1 MGSVGRRAREK
12 AETREKILGA
22 ARSLFIEHGYES
34 VSMRK
39 VAEAI
44 EYTAAAIYSHFPDKQ
59 RLMVALCDQDFG
71 SLREAMRHV
80 EAIRDPVEKLR
91 AMGRAYVDFALEHPH
106 HYRFM
111 FMSPHPSDPEL
122 IKECE
127 GKHGNPDQDGY
138 AFLHRVVGECL
149 EQKRFVK
156 PYRDHAMLT
165 QLHWA
170 AAHGVVSLF
179 ITHGKD
185 PWVDFTRPKETAYA
199 LLDVVLAGMMAPAE
213 AAVIAGTKRAKK
225 QSPESSARAGT
236 ARRSGV
242 RA

>member
-1 MGSVGRRAREK
+1 MFAPTAIESFSVGF
-12 AETREKILGA
+12 TRSSRSVTHFGERKISPGTSPGA
-22 ARSLFIEHGYES
+22 SAILLLF
-34 VSMRK
+34 
-39 VAEAI
+39 
-44 EYTAAAIYSHFPDKQ
+44 AA
-59 RLMVALCDQDFG
+59 
-71 SLREAMRHV
+71 
-80 EAIRDPVEKLR
+80 VEKLR

-122 IKECE
+122 MKECE

-149 EQKRFVK
+149 EQKRFAK

-185 PWVDFTRPKETAYA
+185 QWVDFTKPKETAYA
-199 LLDVVLAGMMAPAE
+199 LLDVVLAGMTSPAE
-213 AAVIAGTKRAKK
+213 AAVSVGGKRAMKVPAK
-225 QSPESSARAGT
+225 AAARTGAS
-236 ARRSGV
+236 RRSGV